1 MKIQNQQRK
10 IKRAVTDS
18 EEPPRVRYDIENK
31 PGVSNLLDILSG
43 VTGKKIAELEAEF
56 EGQMYGH
63 LKGAV
68 ADAVS
73 GMLATLQERYHQ
85 FRNDEALLN
94 KIMDEGATKA
104 AARAQ
109 ETVDKVYEAIGF
121 VKRPQL

>member
-1 MKIQNQQRK
+1 
-10 IKRAVTDS
+10 
-18 EEPPRVRYDIENK
+18 
-31 PGVSNLLDILSG
+31 
-43 VTGKKIAELEAEF
+43 
-56 EGQMYGH
+56 MYGH
-63 LKGAV
+63 FKGAV